1 MSAISTHFAHIN
13 SQMGIGTTE
22 TGVPDTLLQKCVS
35 LSYSVQVLAKCVALQ
50 GCCIHDHCWS
60 CVILRCTRRRQMPIH
75 RVRIRD
81 GQVLTAKS
89 APSLLAELVNT
100 LCEPLLIPNG
110 TADAKKRK
118 NGKSKKECQ
127 RKKRATPIHI

>member
-35 LSYSVQVLAKCVALQ
+35 LSYSVQVLAK
-50 GCCIHDHCWS
+50 
-60 CVILRCTRRRQMPIH
+60 QMPIR

-100 LCEPLLIPNG
+100 LCEPLLIPNR
-110 TADAKKRK
+110 TVDAKKRK
-118 NGKSKKECQ
+118 NGKSKKVSK
-127 RKKRATPIHI
+127 RKKRTTPMHL